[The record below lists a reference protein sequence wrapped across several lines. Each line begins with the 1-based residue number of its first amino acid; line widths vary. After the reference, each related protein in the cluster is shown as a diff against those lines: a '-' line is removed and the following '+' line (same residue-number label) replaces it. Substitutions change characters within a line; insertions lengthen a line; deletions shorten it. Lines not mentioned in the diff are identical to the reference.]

1 MAEIVYMPKLSDTM
15 TEGVVAE
22 WNKKVGD
29 KVSSGEVLAEIETDK
44 ATMEFESFYDG
55 VLLHIGVEKGKAA
68 PVNAVLAVIGQEGED
83 VKAILASA
91 GSGASAEKAEPK
103 AEEKPKEEEKTAP
116 EAAPAPEEKQKVA
129 AESKAPSSQPV
140 QPSGSNGRVIA
151 SPLAKK
157 LAEEK
162 GIDIQAVAGTG
173 DGGRV
178 VKRDIDHYTPYI
190 PAAPVAAGA
199 GSAAAGVESFTE
211 VPNSQMRK
219 AIAKTLSASKFSAP
233 HFYLKMEVDM
243 DNAIAARKA
252 INASGDVKISFND
265 MVIKAVA
272 AALRRH
278 PKVNAD
284 WLGESI
290 RYNNHIH
297 IGVAVAVEE
306 GLVVPVV
313 RFADTKGIAQL
324 GSEIKDLAGRARD
337 KKIKPEE
344 MQGGTFAVSNLGMYG
359 IEDFTSIINP
369 PNGCILSVGQIK
381 QTPVVKNNQI
391 VPGNVMKLSLSC
403 DHRVVDGAVGSA
415 FLQTLKE
422 MIENPVMM
430 LV

>member
-1 MAEIVYMPKLSDTM
+1 MAEIVRMPKLSDTM

-22 WNKKVGD
+22 WHKKVGD
-29 KVSSGEVLAEIETDK
+29 TVSEGDLLADIETDK

-55 VLLHIGVEKGKAA
+55 VLLHIGVEKGGAA
-68 PVNAVLAVIGQEGED
+68 PVNEVLAIIGEKGENVD
-83 VKAILASA
+83 EILASA
-91 GSGASAEKAEPK
+91 GSSAPV
-103 AEEKPKEEEKTAP
+103 EEAK
-116 EAAPAPEEKQKVA
+116 EAAPAVEEKPAAVSPEPVA
-129 AESKAPSSQPV
+129 APV
-140 QPSGSNGRVIA
+140 AAVAEPVVSNGASTGNEGVRIFA

-157 LAEEK
+157 MAEEK
-162 GIDIQAVAGTG
+162 GINLNTVKGTG
-173 DGGRV
+173 EDGRI
-178 VKRDIDHYTPYI
+178 VKRDIENYTPSAGGAVF
-190 PAAPVAAGA
+190 AAPVGT
-199 GSAAAGVESFTE
+199 ESYTD

-219 AIAKTLSASKFSAP
+219 AIAKALSASKFSAP

-252 INASGDVKISFND
+252 INADEGVKVSFND

-272 AALRRH
+272 AALRKH

-284 WLGESI
+284 WMGDAI

-297 IGVAVAVEE
+297 VGVAVAVED

-313 RFADTKGIAQL
+313 KFTDTKGISQIGA
-324 GSEIKDLAGRARD
+324 EIKDLASRARD
-337 KKIKPEE
+337 KKILPEE

-381 QTPVVKNNQI
+381 QTPVVKNGEI

-415 FLQTLKE
+415 FLQTLKDLL
-422 MIENPVMM
+422 ENPVKMI
-430 LV
+430 V